1 MININTNLGSLI
13 LQSNLKSSTIGL
25 NRAIERMTTGFK
37 INHAK
42 DNAAG
47 YSIARNMSVKLSSF
61 DVAVDNVSLGSN
73 LIETASS
80 NLSLITSHLQRMRD
94 LAEQAANGTYGAD
107 SLTAIQS
114 EIDART
120 AEIDRVMSTTEY
132 NGVKL
137 FSQDKKIAVDESKRV
152 VNQTTFQAGE
162 TYYLTT
168 SDDLV
173 ALQNLTNSGVD
184 TTDVTFELM
193 ADIDMQGVEF
203 RGIGKATSTAFKG
216 VFSGNQH
223 VISNLKINT
232 TEEFAGLFGYT
243 EKAKIDSIALKNC
256 DISGSRNVGA
266 LVGKLFDNSEAT
278 NCYATGRVKGTG
290 YAVGGLT
297 GQILRSS
304 SISNCYAES
313 SVDGKNTVGSLVGAL
328 ENSTINKSY
337 ASGRVKGLRCIG
349 GLAGEIISSSV
360 NDCYTTSQVEGSDEY
375 IGGLIGSSSTSC
387 SISNSY
393 AAGSATGKNYV
404 GGLAGYFSGNID
416 NSYATGSVTST
427 GGAVGGLIG
436 TIVDCVV
443 KGYYDKDKTGQSKG
457 IGEEKGTSSV
467 TVSGVSTLELNNL
480 IKNNVLPKYDY
491 KFTYSNSEI
500 TSIGGER
507 TLQVGIDSSEHS
519 TLTFDT
525 ALDFELKIDLTT
537 PDGALDAIKSID
549 EILKALNEKQT
560 EFGAV
565 QNRLDSVLEALTIS
579 IDNLVSS
586 QSTIRDA
593 DIAEESSEYIK
604 YQILQQASAT
614 LLATANQA
622 PELALQLL

>member
-1 MININTNLGSLI
+1 M
-13 LQSNLKSSTIGL
+13 
-25 NRAIERMTTGFK
+25 
-37 INHAK
+37 
-42 DNAAG
+42 
-47 YSIARNMSVKLSSF
+47 
-61 DVAVDNVSLGSN
+61 
-73 LIETASS
+73 
-80 NLSLITSHLQRMRD
+80 
-94 LAEQAANGTYGAD
+94 
-107 SLTAIQS
+107 
-114 EIDART
+114 
-120 AEIDRVMSTTEY
+120 
-132 NGVKL
+132 
-137 FSQDKKIAVDESKRV
+137 
-152 VNQTTFQAGE
+152 
-162 TYYLTT
+162 
-168 SDDLV
+168 
-173 ALQNLTNSGVD
+173 
-184 TTDVTFELM
+184 
-193 ADIDMQGVEF
+193 
-203 RGIGKATSTAFKG
+203 
-216 VFSGNQH
+216 
-223 VISNLKINT
+223 
-232 TEEFAGLFGYT
+232 
-243 EKAKIDSIALKNC
+243 
-256 DISGSRNVGA
+256 
-266 LVGKLFDNSEAT
+266 
-278 NCYATGRVKGTG
+278 
-290 YAVGGLT
+290 
-297 GQILRSS
+297 
-304 SISNCYAES
+304 
-313 SVDGKNTVGSLVGAL
+313 
-328 ENSTINKSY
+328 
-337 ASGRVKGLRCIG
+337 
-349 GLAGEIISSSV
+349 
-360 NDCYTTSQVEGSDEY
+360 
-375 IGGLIGSSSTSC
+375 
-387 SISNSY
+387 
-393 AAGSATGKNYV
+393 
-404 GGLAGYFSGNID
+404 
-416 NSYATGSVTST
+416 
-427 GGAVGGLIG
+427 
-436 TIVDCVV
+436 DCVV